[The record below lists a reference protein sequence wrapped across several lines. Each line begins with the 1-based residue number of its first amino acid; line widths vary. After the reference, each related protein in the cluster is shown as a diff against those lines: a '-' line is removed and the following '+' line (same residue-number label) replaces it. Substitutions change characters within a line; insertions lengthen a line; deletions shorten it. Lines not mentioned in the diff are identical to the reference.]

1 VVTADYTAAA
11 IARLRRGKVV
21 KPLRF
26 GYFHQPVSLGRK
38 DAVIQFTHADD
49 TPNRW
54 YLRGRAAVIY
64 KEQVSSSPTVAAKAS
79 RYVKIPVQLSKGGR
93 ATRKAV

>member
-1 VVTADYTAAA
+1 
-11 IARLRRGKVV
+11 
-21 KPLRF
+21 
-26 GYFHQPVSLGRK
+26 
-38 DAVIQFTHADD
+38 
-49 TPNRW
+49 
-54 YLRGRAAVIY
+54 VIY